1 MNQVGKGDVKHKFD
15 KKDLFTVSYDFQ
27 LYFQI
32 AAKINQP
39 GAGGGDGSQ
48 PLKRPFE
55 SDGNSYG
62 MFHIFSGFPQGI
74 CG

>member
-1 MNQVGKGDVKHKFD
+1 MVNFW
-15 KKDLFTVSYDFQ
+15 
-27 LYFQI
+27 FQI

-39 GAGGGDGSQ
+39 GAGGGEGSQ

-62 MFHIFSGFPQGI
+62 MIYSLNKSQDI
-74 CG
+74 CGST

>member
-1 MNQVGKGDVKHKFD
+1 M
-15 KKDLFTVSYDFQ
+15 
-27 LYFQI
+27 FQI

-39 GAGGGDGSQ
+39 GAGGGDGAQ

-62 MFHIFSGFPQGI
+62 MLCLIQVYIKIFVAQAVDNNYGTKLRD
-74 CG
+74 

>member
-1 MNQVGKGDVKHKFD
+1 MCINMHELDGKHNFD
-15 KKDLFTVSYDFQ
+15 RKQYDFQ

-62 MFHIFSGFPQGI
+62 MLHIVSRFPQGI